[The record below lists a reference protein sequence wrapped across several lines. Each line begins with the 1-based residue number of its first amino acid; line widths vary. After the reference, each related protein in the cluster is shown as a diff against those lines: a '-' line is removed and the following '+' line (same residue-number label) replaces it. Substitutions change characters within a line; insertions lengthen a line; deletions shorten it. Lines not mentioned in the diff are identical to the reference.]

1 MKNSNLTEKSGSLSI
16 FYYLYVHNEVI
27 GWFFQADPANFSA
40 LEKSQSGIRRCS
52 KSYEKK

>member
-52 KSYEKK
+52 KLYEKK